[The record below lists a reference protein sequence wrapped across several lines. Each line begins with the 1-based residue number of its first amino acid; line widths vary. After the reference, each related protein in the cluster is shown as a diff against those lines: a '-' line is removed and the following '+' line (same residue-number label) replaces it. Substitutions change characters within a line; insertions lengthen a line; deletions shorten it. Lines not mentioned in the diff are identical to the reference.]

1 MDKQKKILW
10 LMWFHY
16 VPLKQATFQGR
27 TVLKAKY
34 TETRTCRWSELK
46 DVGLHFQVAN
56 CANDRRGASGLASMI
71 FCNVLPS
78 FEERPAKDWFYVALR
93 A

>member
-1 MDKQKKILW
+1 MFILSVWTSRKITLADV
-10 LMWFHY
+10 

-71 FCNVLPS
+71 FVTCCHPLKRDPQQIV
-78 FEERPAKDWFYVALR
+78 FM
-93 A
+93 